1 MNTKINEI
9 LQEIES
15 VIVGKNE
22 IVEKILMA
30 ILAQG
35 HVLMEDVPGV
45 GKTTTAMAFAKVL
58 GLDTRRVQFT
68 SDTVPSDIIGFS
80 VYDKK
85 EDEFVYKPGAIMT
98 NLLLADEINRT
109 SSKTQSALL
118 EAMEEHKVTVD
129 GKTKRYR
136 RVWLAPTM
144 NGRFY
149 GGGMMVTPDQH
160 RGNAEGKVSVCVMHG
175 SGKIKTLAVFPSIF
189 KGGHVK
195 HTEMVEI
202 LTGHDIEVR
211 FDSPCAL
218 QIDGETIRNV
228 TSYSVHAGV
237 PARV

>member
-1 MNTKINEI
+1 
-9 LQEIES
+9 
-15 VIVGKNE
+15 
-22 IVEKILMA
+22 
-30 ILAQG
+30 
-35 HVLMEDVPGV
+35 
-45 GKTTTAMAFAKVL
+45 
-58 GLDTRRVQFT
+58 
-68 SDTVPSDIIGFS
+68 
-80 VYDKK
+80 
-85 EDEFVYKPGAIMT
+85 
-98 NLLLADEINRT
+98 
-109 SSKTQSALL
+109 
-118 EAMEEHKVTVD
+118 
-129 GKTKRYR
+129 
-136 RVWLAPTM
+136 M

-211 FDSPCAL
+211 FDRSCAL

>member
-1 MNTKINEI
+1 
-9 LQEIES
+9 
-15 VIVGKNE
+15 
-22 IVEKILMA
+22 
-30 ILAQG
+30 
-35 HVLMEDVPGV
+35 
-45 GKTTTAMAFAKVL
+45 
-58 GLDTRRVQFT
+58 
-68 SDTVPSDIIGFS
+68 
-80 VYDKK
+80 
-85 EDEFVYKPGAIMT
+85 
-98 NLLLADEINRT
+98 
-109 SSKTQSALL
+109 
-118 EAMEEHKVTVD
+118 
-129 GKTKRYR
+129 
-136 RVWLAPTM
+136 M